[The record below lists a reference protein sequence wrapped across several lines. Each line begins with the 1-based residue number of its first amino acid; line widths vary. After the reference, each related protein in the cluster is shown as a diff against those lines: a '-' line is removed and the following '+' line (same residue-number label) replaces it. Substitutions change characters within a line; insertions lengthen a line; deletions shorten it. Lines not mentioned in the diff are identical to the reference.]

1 MINYNKVQFKKS
13 SIIFIDGQEA
23 KNYFYIITKGSI
35 ISYNYFSE
43 NYNMNYKKGDIIGL
57 VNAAI
62 NVPYFATSKA
72 EEDSEAI
79 EINIAE
85 LHKINNINIIE
96 KIYNHISTL
105 MELWLNQYY
114 FIFSKEKNINCKK
127 ENTILEM
134 AEIYKNNGFDDAA
147 LKLYNKYI
155 EKNGETEEL
164 KKIISKI
171 KPSNTACLV
180 IEGIYKL
187 DKGTCIFTELET
199 TEKLYIIM
207 SGKIGVYSIFNS
219 KQITRII
226 CSDNEVF
233 SGYASNENNDL
244 LLTTAIALEDTIIKI
259 LKREDMLELVKTD
272 RALREYSIKF
282 FSMRI
287 YNIMRNI
294 NSFKIKNIIGKFML
308 VLESIVKK
316 ETLFKETN
324 TLNLKYNVYDI
335 LSITG
340 VQYNEYSSRE
350 IKKIKTIKIDDNGN
364 IIIPDIKKFIK
375 EYDRFQ
381 KINFGGTEDE

>member
-1 MINYNKVQFKKS
+1 
-13 SIIFIDGQEA
+13 
-23 KNYFYIITKGSI
+23 
-35 ISYNYFSE
+35 
-43 NYNMNYKKGDIIGL
+43 
-57 VNAAI
+57 
-62 NVPYFATSKA
+62 
-72 EEDSEAI
+72 
-79 EINIAE
+79 
-85 LHKINNINIIE
+85 
-96 KIYNHISTL
+96 

-155 EKNGETEEL
+155 EENGETEEL

-199 TEKLYIIM
+199 TEKLYMVM
-207 SGKIGVYSIFNS
+207 SGKIGIYSIFNS

-233 SGYASNENNDL
+233 SGYGSNKNNDL

-287 YNIMRNI
+287 YNIMRSI

-316 ETLFKETN
+316 EVLFKETN

-350 IKKIKTIKIDDNGN
+350 IKKIKTIKIDSDGN
-364 IIIPDIKKFIK
+364 IIIPDIKKFMK

-381 KINFGGTEDE
+381 KINFGKTEDE